1 MTKKEDDTI
10 EDMLNR
16 LFDKKLIGKRL
27 KALREINNLTQE
39 YIAFNIGIS
48 QTGYCKIEAG
58 NSALS
63 IKTLRTILA
72 LHNVKI
78 SEFLAAKLTLSV

>member
-1 MTKKEDDTI
+1 MTKKDDDTF

-27 KALREINNLTQE
+27 KALREVNNLTQE

-48 QTGYCKIEAG
+48 QTGYCKIESG
-58 NSALS
+58 NSNVS
-63 IKTLRTILA
+63 IKALRTILA
-72 LHNVKI
+72 LHNIKI
-78 SEFLAAKLTLSV
+78 SDFLSAKLTLSV